1 MCCGLA
7 VARPLFCFRI
17 NRFRCS
23 RFLSA
28 PRAILVASEMADR
41 GNTDHAVDLA
51 AIVASAPFEHPEQAR
66 VNLERISRLVS
77 ANVQQA
83 FAALFGDL
91 PNPDLALNQFERLLA
106 VPSHCEIAILFD
118 RELFLVHYALTVF
131 SNSRWLG
138 ETLIQNPDLL
148 HAFARE
154 RNLERVRSVDDFRES
169 FARFRSRSFDTDIAL
184 LLARFK
190 RREYVRIM
198 MRDTLGLA
206 TLAETTAEISA
217 LADVLI
223 QEALRLCESNLRN
236 RYGTPQRVDAE
247 GRLSDAPFAILS
259 LGKLGGNEL
268 NYSSDVDLLY
278 VYGDGPDA
286 GTATIT
292 MREFFIRLAQ
302 ELTGVLSRVTQEGPV
317 FRIDLRLRPQGSQGE
332 LVVSLGHALRYYA
345 ESAQD
350 WELQALIKLRHSAGD
365 QALARAFIRQ
375 VQPSVYRGEL
385 NFAAI
390 ETALNSLEK
399 IKLRASRGLSS
410 RHAPAPLDVKLD
422 RGGIRD
428 IEFLVQCL
436 QRVYGGQERWLRS
449 GGTLF
454 SLSKLHDKGHIS
466 GKDFHELTQ
475 SYTFLRTVEH
485 RLQLR
490 LGQQTHKLPSG
501 AGELR
506 ALYRSVT
513 GDRNHPA
520 TSAIVDLVQK
530 HMEKVA
536 SIYYRI
542 VHQQHS
548 AREQGLLP
556 AEPSASLS
564 IGEVTGE
571 HAYGIILARLAV
583 DSRELYEFAAGLP
596 LGSLARRNLFR
607 FLSAT
612 CTSSRRY
619 RLLIE
624 HAPAVIGIRSIFE
637 HSSFLTDVL
646 ARHPED
652 IVVIPL
658 EQDNTS
664 AEPEHRVHCLAAEFA
679 AHPPAHEDAMRI
691 MRTEFRQ
698 RLLRTASHSVLH
710 APSVWQ
716 TLNEH
721 SHTADAMIA
730 AAMAAAEVPGHF
742 GVLALG
748 RLGTSEFDV
757 LSDADLLFVR
767 GEDTDADACSRA
779 AGKVVEMLSAYT
791 RNGTIFPVDMRLRPH
806 GGSGDLV
813 STPRQLATYCE
824 RGAQAWEAITYL
836 KARPIAGDPVLLDRS
851 LAALSRIRERFSTSE
866 SLARDLHAMRN
877 RLESSDRA
885 FNLKLSAGGAYDL
898 DFVTGFLWIRH
909 MLPVKPSNMVTRLD
923 TLCEASILSS
933 ETARDLMEAATL
945 FRSVEHAIRLVEG
958 RAAKFISRNA
968 AARASVERLVRALI
982 SPGFAGDLE
991 PLLVETMSRVRS
1003 CYSILVK

>member
-1 MCCGLA
+1 MLWPGGCQA
-7 VARPLFCFRI
+7 PFCFRI

-23 RFLSA
+23 RFLNA

-66 VNLERISRLVS
+66 ANLEHISRLVS
-77 ANVQQA
+77 VNIQQA
-83 FAALFGDL
+83 LAALFGDL

-106 VPSHCEIAILFD
+106 VPSRREIASLLD

-217 LADVLI
+217 LSDVLI

-236 RYGTPQRVDAE
+236 RYGTPQRVDVE
-247 GRLSDAPFAILS
+247 GRLSDVPFAVLS
-259 LGKLGGNEL
+259 VGKLGGNEL

-345 ESAQD
+345 ESAHD

-375 VQPSVYRGEL
+375 VQSSVYRGEL

-399 IKLRASRGLSS
+399 IKLRASRGVSS
-410 RHAPAPLDVKLD
+410 RNAPVPLDVKLD

-490 LGQQTHKLPSG
+490 LGQQTHKLPSD

-513 GDRNHPA
+513 GDRNHPEPD
-520 TSAIVDLVQK
+520 AIVDLVQK
-530 HMEKVA
+530 YMEKVA
-536 SIYYRI
+536 SIYHRI

-548 AREQGLLP
+548 AKAQGLLP
-556 AEPSASLS
+556 VELSTSLS
-564 IGEVTGE
+564 AGEVIGE
-571 HAYGIILARLAV
+571 HAYSVILARLAV
-583 DSRELYEFAAGLP
+583 DSRELYDFAAGLP
-596 LGSLARRNLFR
+596 LGSQARRNLSR
-607 FLSAT
+607 FLSAA

-624 HAPAVIGIRSIFE
+624 HAGTVIRIQSIFE

-652 IVVIPL
+652 ITVIPL
-658 EQDNTS
+658 EQGNS
-664 AEPEHRVHCLAAEFA
+664 PWNSEHSVYCLADEFA
-679 AHPPAHEDAMRI
+679 AHPPSHEDAVRI

-698 RLLRTASHSVLH
+698 RLLHTASRSVLH
-710 APSVWQ
+710 TPSVWQ
-716 TLNEH
+716 TLDEH
-721 SHTADAMIA
+721 SRTADAMLQ
-730 AAMAAAEVPGHF
+730 AAMAAVEAPESF

-748 RLGTSEFDV
+748 RMGTCEFDV

-767 GEDTDADACSRA
+767 GEDTDSDACARA

-791 RNGTIFPVDMRLRPH
+791 RNGTICPVDMRLRPH

-813 STPRQLATYCE
+813 ATPRQLATYCE
-824 RGAQAWEAITYL
+824 RDAQAWEAITYL
-836 KARPIAGDPVLLDRS
+836 KARPVAGDSALLDRA
-851 LAALSRIRERFSTSE
+851 LAALSRIGERFSASDKF
-866 SLARDLHAMRN
+866 ADDLHAMRA

-898 DFVTGFLWIRH
+898 DFITGFLWIRH
-909 MLPVKPSNMVTRLD
+909 MLPVKPSNMVTRLNV
-923 TLCEASILSS
+923 LCEALILPS
-933 ETARDLMEAATL
+933 EITMDLTHAATL
-945 FRSVEHAIRLVEG
+945 FRSVEHAVRLVEG
-958 RAAKFISRNA
+958 RAIKTIPRNA
-968 AARASVERLVRALI
+968 AARASVEHLVRSLI
-982 SPGFAGDLE
+982 SPGFAGNLE
-991 PLLVETMSRVRS
+991 PLLAETMSRVRS
-1003 CYSILVK
+1003 RYSILVK